1 MISNIEDISKP
12 PTSERGFSFL
22 TKERLILYSIII
34 GLIFSLIYMFFG
46 NKEIAGQ
53 LEYNNKKID
62 SLQIKNDILLQK
74 NLDIEDKINTFENNI
89 NNIDNK
95 ILSNISQLN
104 KFKAETNEK
113 INAIDSSTRDER
125 RSFFTTEYP
134 E

>member
-1 MISNIEDISKP
+1 
-12 PTSERGFSFL
+12 
-22 TKERLILYSIII
+22 
-34 GLIFSLIYMFFG
+34 MFFG